1 MGQLDKTDVEILQ
14 VLQKDAKVNTKEL
27 SEKLHISKTPIYER
41 IKRLENDGY
50 IKGYVAL
57 VDNKK
62 VGLPLIVFC
71 NVSLAVHDDEHIKR
85 FQEEIKEID
94 EIMEC
99 YSTGGIYD
107 FFIKVVLKDVVAF
120 RVVRESKQKYEI
132 YSPVV
137 LKDLDAYNRF
147 VFEKLTKV
155 HGIVKMQS
163 SFVLSEIKHT
173 TVLNIDR

>member
-1 MGQLDKTDVEILQ
+1 MSKLDTTDLDILHA
-14 VLQKDAKVNTKEL
+14 LQNDAKINMKEL

-41 IKRLENDGY
+41 IKRLENEGY
-50 IKGYVAL
+50 IRGYVAL

-71 NVSLAVHDDEHIKR
+71 NVSLAVHDDEHIQR
-85 FQEEIKEID
+85 FQEEIREID

-107 FFIKVVLKDVVAF
+107 FLLKIVL
-120 RVVRESKQKYEI
+120 Q
-132 YSPVV
+132 
-137 LKDLDAYNRF
+137 DLEDYNRF

-163 SFVLSEIKHT
+163 SFVLGEIKHIT
-173 TVLNIDR
+173 SLNIKREY

>member
-1 MGQLDKTDVEILQ
+1 MALLDETDIEILHS
-14 VLQKDAKVNTKEL
+14 LQKDAKINAKEL

-41 IKRLENDGY
+41 IKRLENEGY

-62 VGLPLIVFC
+62 IGLPLIIFC
-71 NVSLAVHDDEHIKR
+71 NVSLAVHDDEHIER
-85 FQEEIKEID
+85 FK
-94 EIMEC
+94 EC

-107 FFIKVVLKDVVAF
+107 FFVK
-120 RVVRESKQKYEI
+120 
-132 YSPVV
+132 VV
-137 LKDLDAYNRF
+137 LKDLDAYNQF

-163 SFVLSEIKHT
+163 SFVLNEIKHT
-173 TVLNIDR
+173 TVLNIPKNS

>member
-1 MGQLDKTDVEILQ
+1 MALLDETDIEILHS
-14 VLQKDAKVNTKEL
+14 LQKDAKINTKEL

-41 IKRLENDGY
+41 IKRLENEG
-50 IKGYVAL
+50 L

-62 VGLPLIVFC
+62 IGLPLIIFC
-71 NVSLAVHDDEHIKR
+71 NVSLAVHDDEHIER
-85 FQEEIKEID
+85 FKEEIRNID

-107 FFIKVVLKDVVAF
+107 FFVK
-120 RVVRESKQKYEI
+120 
-132 YSPVV
+132 VV
-137 LKDLDAYNRF
+137 LKDLDAYNQF

-163 SFVLSEIKHT
+163 SFVLNEIKHT
-173 TVLNIDR
+173 TVLNIPKNS

>member
-1 MGQLDKTDVEILQ
+1 MAQLDETDIEILQ
-14 VLQKDAKVNTKEL
+14 ALQQDAKGNTKEL
-27 SEKLHISKTPIYER
+27 AEKLHISKTPVYER

-62 VGLPLIVFC
+62 IGLPLIVFC
-71 NVSLAVHDDEHIKR
+71 NVSLAVHDDEHIQR
-85 FQEEIKEID
+85 FQQEIRNID

-99 YSTGGIYD
+99 YSIGGIYD
-107 FFIKVVLKDVVAF
+107 FFLK
-120 RVVRESKQKYEI
+120 
-132 YSPVV
+132 VV

-163 SFVLSEIKHT
+163 AFVLNEIKHT
-173 TVLNIDR
+173 TVLNIKK

>member
-94 EIMEC
+94 EIM
-99 YSTGGIYD
+99 
-107 FFIKVVLKDVVAF
+107 
-120 RVVRESKQKYEI
+120 
-132 YSPVV
+132 VV

>member
-1 MGQLDKTDVEILQ
+1 MAKLDETDIEILHA
-14 VLQKDAKVNTKEL
+14 LQQDAKMNTKTL
-27 SEKLHISKTPIYER
+27 SEMLHISKTPIYER
-41 IKRLENDGY
+41 IKRLETEGY

-71 NVSLAVHDDEHIKR
+71 NVSLAVHDDEHIER
-85 FQEEIKEID
+85 FQQEIKAID

-107 FFIKVVLKDVVAF
+107 FFIK
-120 RVVRESKQKYEI
+120 
-132 YSPVV
+132 VV

-173 TVLNIDR
+173 TVLNING